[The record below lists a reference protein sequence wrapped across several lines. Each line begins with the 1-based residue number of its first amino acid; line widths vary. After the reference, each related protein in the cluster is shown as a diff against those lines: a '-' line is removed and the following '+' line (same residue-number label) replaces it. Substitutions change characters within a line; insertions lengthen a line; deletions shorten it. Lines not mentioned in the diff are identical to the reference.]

1 VGKALF
7 SSAAGAARKHFA
19 KQNLAPAE
27 FTSAGEESN
36 SGPIRRM
43 CGWEKERD

>member
-7 SSAAGAARKHFA
+7 SSAAGAARKRFA

-27 FTSAGEESN
+27 FTSAGEE
-36 SGPIRRM
+36 
-43 CGWEKERD
+43 